1 MRKWVIY
8 GSLLL
13 LSCGTAPEDPATVAR
28 TTTDTTPIVHSSVQ
42 VTTTD
47 TNTSLARDN
56 DAEKPPVVAPLKRPS
71 GTYRFLLPYEDGK
84 ILHTIEFYPGTY
96 KLQEEYPGKKDSTV
110 ITEGTWAPSTGYIWI
125 YKDQIARGRYTWN
138 GDTLQYY
145 SPRVKKNFA
154 MEKLTPVTVNEVW
167 QTKRSQGELLHG
179 VGTEPFWSID
189 VTHNDTLV
197 LSMPE
202 LTAPVRLKITGITA
216 AKDST
221 LFTAANDSLRLV
233 VYPLFCSDGMSDFLY
248 TRRLKVVYK
257 GQTYKGC
264 GEMLT
269 AAH

>member
-1 MRKWVIY
+1 MIY
-8 GSLLL
+8 GSFLL
-13 LSCGTAPEDPATVAR
+13 LSCGTEPKERATTVTKTA
-28 TTTDTTPIVHSSVQ
+28 DTTPVVPASVK
-42 VTTTD
+42 VTATD
-47 TNTSLARDN
+47 TDN
-56 DAEKPPVVAPLKRPS
+56 SFAKEAEPKALPVAPPLKSPS
-71 GTYRFLLPYEDGK
+71 GVYRFLLPYEDGK

-96 KLQEEYPGKKDSTV
+96 KLQEEYPGKKDSIV

-138 GDTLQYY
+138 GDALQYY

-202 LTAPVRLKITGITA
+202 LPAPVRLKITGITA

-248 TRRLKVVYK
+248 TRRLKMVYK

-264 GEMLT
+264 GEMLA